1 MTTEDHGGAVSSA
14 CPSCAS
20 HVEPGAAYCANCG
33 SPLLV
38 GSPAPSSS
46 APWPPPPP
54 SALSYPP
61 PPSSSPFAP
70 PATHQAPYQ
79 APNQPPHQAY
89 YQPVYYQS
97 APPGPRS
104 NGLAVASLVLGILW
118 VWWLGSILAL
128 VFGYVALGQIKRSHE
143 GGRGMAIAGV
153 VLGWVGV
160 GTGVAVG
167 ILLAVAVRHGNA
179 SVPLG

>member
-1 MTTEDHGGAVSSA
+1 MTIEDHGGAVPSA

-20 HVEPGAAYCANCG
+20 HVEAGAAYCANCG

-38 GSPAPSSS
+38 GSPGPSSS
-46 APWPPPPP
+46 TPRSPPPPP
-54 SALSYPP
+54 ALAYPP
-61 PPSSSPFAP
+61 P
-70 PATHQAPYQ
+70 YQ
-79 APNQPPHQAY
+79 EY
-89 YQPVYYQS
+89 YQPVYYQT

-104 NGLAVASLVLGILW
+104 NGLAIASLVLGILW

-143 GGRGMAIAGV
+143 GGRGMAIAGI

-160 GTGVAVG
+160 GTGATVG
-167 ILLAVAVRHGNA
+167 ILLAVAVHHGTA
-179 SVPLG
+179 GVRLG